1 MRGSILCKGR
11 GGMGDESDGEASER
25 MIGIDPDQL
34 AFWMLEMDA
43 GIGLLLLVVVDVG
56 ALMFVCDE
64 QMAES

>member
-1 MRGSILCKGR
+1 
-11 GGMGDESDGEASER
+11 MGDESDGEASER

-34 AFWMLEMDA
+34 AFWMLDMDA